1 MDGGFQDPA
10 HGPEPR
16 DYLQFVLGAV
26 RRRPVLTISVFLVCA
41 AVLVLYY
48 ASRTPLYRVEAR
60 ILAQRQQALP
70 SITRSS
76 IAEDQPTRGAQEIV
90 HRRENIEDLIRQA
103 GLVDAPPKL
112 DAIDRLRNASSRLAD
127 SRSATSDPLEDLV
140 LLVDR
145 RLKVEVGEVTI
156 AIWIDW
162 ADPKQAYRIVD
173 GALQDFLE
181 TRHVQDVTAMDET
194 IAILQ
199 GRASALRD
207 ELSKA
212 IDEARRS
219 GDGGRVARAPLPS
232 TAGATQTRQGSEDL
246 ARLRSMLDAKERAIN
261 DVEGFRRRRLSE
273 LQAQYD
279 ARKAVYAEGHPDMIN
294 LRQDI
299 AALAKDSPQ
308 ITALREEER
317 ALREEYQARLSRERP
332 GVAAAHLAPV
342 SDARPLPD
350 SSGSPVEQNERVRDS
365 RFRYQQ
371 AQESIN
377 RAQVEL
383 DTARAAFN
391 HRYKVIWPP
400 RVPTT
405 PIGPNPLKIF
415 GMGGLAAVL
424 LALFSAA
431 AADWRSGRLQER
443 WQIERGLG
451 LPVIADLGRK

>member
-10 HGPEPR
+10 DGPGPR
-16 DYLQFVLGAV
+16 DYLHFVFGAV
-26 RRRPVLTISVFLVCA
+26 RRRPILTVTVFLACA
-41 AVLVLYY
+41 AVLVFYY
-48 ASRTPLYRVEAR
+48 VSRTPLYRAEAR

-76 IAEDQPTRGAQEIV
+76 VAEDQPTRGAQEIV
-90 HRRENIEDLIRQA
+90 HRRENIEDVIRQA

-112 DAIDRLRNASSRLAD
+112 DAIDRLRNASTRISN
-127 SRSATSDPLEDLV
+127 SRSTTSDPMEDLV

-162 ADPKQAYRIVD
+162 SDPKQAYRIVD
-173 GALQDFLE
+173 AAVQDFLE

-194 IAILQ
+194 ISILQ
-199 GRASALRD
+199 GRASALRN

-212 IDEARRS
+212 IDEARRG

-232 TAGATQTRQGSEDL
+232 AAGSTQTRQGSDDL

-279 ARKAVYAEGHPDMIN
+279 ARKAVYAEGHPEMIN

-299 AALAKDSPQ
+299 VALAKDSPQ

-317 ALREEYQARLSRERP
+317 VLREEYQARLSRERP
-332 GVAAAHLAPV
+332 GVAAAQPAMGAD
-342 SDARPLPD
+342 SRPISESTA
-350 SSGSPVEQNERVRDS
+350 SSVEQNERVREA

-371 AQESIN
+371 ALESIN

-391 HRYKVIWPP
+391 HRYKVTWPP

-405 PIGPNPLKIF
+405 PFSPNPVKIF
-415 GMGGLAAVL
+415 GLGGLLAVL
-424 LALFSAA
+424 LALFVAA
-431 AADWRSGRLQER
+431 AADWRAGRLLER

-451 LPVIADLGRK
+451 LPVIADLGDH